1 MQKLA
6 TAIQQQCDALF
17 APLYYP
23 FVCVMLSLLVIF
35 TGVRGQAFTR
45 AWDEWM
51 VADWLIS
58 YAPGVVR
65 RGLSGELIL
74 RASSV
79 AGVPANDLVLAVV
92 VVLFATLCI
101 LFTRLLRG
109 KRITFWY
116 FWLCVSPGF
125 LLFTFYDPFALGR
138 KELVLFVV
146 FAAWAV
152 ALARRTPGLPSLVA
166 FSLAAFAATLM
177 HEIFLFFSPYFVA
190 LSVLV
195 ATRRGDDSWKRSL
208 LIPGSSLLAL
218 LLMAQFPARISDPS
232 ICARLLAL
240 GAPASVCMGVLSY
253 DATTTGEAVGRFT
266 SSFTSATLLGL
277 AGVVPLVLVP
287 LYLFLIAN
295 VQQARRVT
303 LIVGALI
310 VASLPLFVV
319 GVDWGR
325 WISIHL
331 VMSTIMCAMFLP
343 EKAER
348 ERVAPQERRWAP
360 VALGLCAVASMF
372 LWSLNHCCQQEYMRL
387 FGPIDRLRPW

>member
-116 FWLCVSPGF
+116 FWLCVSPASCCSR
-125 LLFTFYDPFALGR
+125 FTIRSRSGGKSSCCSSCSRPGPWRWLAGR
-138 KELVLFVV
+138 
-146 FAAWAV
+146 
-152 ALARRTPGLPSLVA
+152 RA
-166 FSLAAFAATLM
+166 FHRSW
-177 HEIFLFFSPYFVA
+177 P
-190 LSVLV
+190 SVLRPL
-195 ATRRGDDSWKRSL
+195 RRR
-208 LIPGSSLLAL
+208 
-218 LLMAQFPARISDPS
+218 
-232 ICARLLAL
+232 
-240 GAPASVCMGVLSY
+240 
-253 DATTTGEAVGRFT
+253 
-266 SSFTSATLLGL
+266 
-277 AGVVPLVLVP
+277 
-287 LYLFLIAN
+287 
-295 VQQARRVT
+295 
-303 LIVGALI
+303 
-310 VASLPLFVV
+310 
-319 GVDWGR
+319 
-325 WISIHL
+325 
-331 VMSTIMCAMFLP
+331 
-343 EKAER
+343 
-348 ERVAPQERRWAP
+348 
-360 VALGLCAVASMF
+360 
-372 LWSLNHCCQQEYMRL
+372 
-387 FGPIDRLRPW
+387 